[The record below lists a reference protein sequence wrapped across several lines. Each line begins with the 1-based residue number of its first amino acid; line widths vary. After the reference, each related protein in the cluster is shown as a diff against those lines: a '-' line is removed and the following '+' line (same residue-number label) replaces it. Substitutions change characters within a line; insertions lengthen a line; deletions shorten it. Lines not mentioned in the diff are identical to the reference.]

1 MDMILTDFLGHME
14 SISNIIADNPQYYT
28 VFEAELTRLAETVTL
43 NKVWFWCV
51 MFKNGGMM
59 KYGLNWRL

>member
-43 NKVWFWCV
+43 NKVWFWCENYL
-51 MFKNGGMM
+51 FS
-59 KYGLNWRL
+59 